1 MTLEI
6 GGRMPEVLESL
17 LPQSGEI
24 FRRDFQFHR
33 PAAGTKYESNFG
45 FL

>member
-6 GGRMPEVLESL
+6 GGRMPEVLEAL
-17 LPQSGEI
+17 LPQSGAV

-33 PAAGTKYESNFG
+33 RAGAEYESNSD